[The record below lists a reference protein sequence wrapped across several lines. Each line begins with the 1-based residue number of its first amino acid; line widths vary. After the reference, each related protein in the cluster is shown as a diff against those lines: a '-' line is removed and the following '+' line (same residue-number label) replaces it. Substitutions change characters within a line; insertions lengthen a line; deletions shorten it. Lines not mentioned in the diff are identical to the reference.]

1 MKPRRSSLIPG
12 VARAARLASPT
23 ITGHPYLSPYEDLQ
37 LKGR

>member
-1 MKPRRSSLIPG
+1 VGPQVGP
-12 VARAARLASPT
+12 VPT